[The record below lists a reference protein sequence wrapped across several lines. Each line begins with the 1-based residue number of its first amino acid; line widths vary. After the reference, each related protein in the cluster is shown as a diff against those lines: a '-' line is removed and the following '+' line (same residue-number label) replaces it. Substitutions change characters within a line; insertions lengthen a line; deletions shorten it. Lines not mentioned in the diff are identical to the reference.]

1 MGEGLPAAPARLDR
15 RGLLRANGVRVQYEP
30 ATPEVGTVSLSGESK
45 LKNSALGPVSFHIS
59 QHLKRL
65 NSAFPSFY
73 KYIACLNLTLA

>member
-15 RGLLRANGVRVQYEP
+15 RGLLRAHGVRVQYEP
-30 ATPEVGTVSLSGESK
+30 ATSEVGTVSLSGESK
-45 LKNSALGPVSFHIS
+45 LKNSALGVVFHIS